1 MLNLSAGQQA
11 IITSPV
17 KTVSWLF
24 DVTDRYLNRY
34 YWSTKNV
41 TISGGTVA
49 WASGISWMTGVVWT
63 DGTDSHGY
71 VFKVIDFSGIT
82 LQRPK
87 TETGIMAPSEFS
99 FSITNKDNVY
109 DPADFEDGY
118 VKVSLA
124 MSDGVLSEVIIQIWK
139 FLIKKAEGEYQKIK
153 FICEDFFQQYIEGD
167 YPIMQYKIIGIATVW
182 DTIDG
187 IVWAAG
193 IVWTDGSQGSL
204 VSFGL
209 KVHDVFYETS
219 GVGNLSNYVC
229 MPLPFGTCYV
239 PVRSAYI
246 TDGRYYVL
254 GPTIANGET
263 VTYTISKVRSP
274 RDYSVKAEYTQTF
287 TQFTKNSNV
296 GDDSYSFRVF
306 QAALSAA
313 PTNGL
318 FARGDHYYDMPT
330 QFSRSDTVAITNPA
344 DVIKYMLLGIGV
356 DPLDIKDSTFT
367 VAAATYTS
375 WGLTFNGAFWKVVS
389 REKALL
395 SLLAQCHST
404 LVVAE
409 QLELHVLNSASKQTI
424 TSTDVMKSQEIG
436 PGSFK
441 HTDLTRIL
449 ADSGNVVYYPNTD
462 VQDIGITY
470 LMPAKTTK
478 KYIDNEILDFPFVQ
492 TLVLTKKLA
501 RVYFQRKLLKDSKEQ
516 FTGKGTCLALQPSD
530 FISISGDNYGG
541 SHDVMVDSMAI
552 KKDASIDF
560 ACIGFTD
567 TIENYS

>member
-49 WASGISWMTGVVWT
+49 WDSGIVWASGIIWT
-63 DGTDSHGY
+63 DGADSHGY
-71 VFKVIDFSGIT
+71 VFKIIDFNGIT

-87 TETGIMAPSEFS
+87 TETGIMAPSELS
-99 FSITNKDNVY
+99 FSIPNKDNVY
-109 DPADFEDGY
+109 DSTDFEDGY
-118 VKVSLA
+118 VKVTLV
-124 MSDGVLSEVIIQIWK
+124 MSDTIISETIIQVWK

-167 YPIMQYKIIGIATVW
+167 YPLVQYKLSGTAV
-182 DTIDG
+182 
-187 IVWAAG
+187 VWAAG
-193 IVWTDGSQGSL
+193 IAWAAGISWTDGTQGSM
-204 VSFGL
+204 VSYGV
-209 KVHDVFYETS
+209 KVHDIFPQTS
-219 GVGNLSNYVC
+219 GVGDFSDWVC
-229 MPLPFGTCYV
+229 MPFSFGTCYV
-239 PVRSAYI
+239 PVRPAYI
-246 TDGRYYVL
+246 ADGYYYVL
-254 GPTIANGET
+254 GPTIMYGVA

-274 RDYSVKAEYTQTF
+274 RDYSVKAEYTETF
-287 TQFTKNSNV
+287 TQASKTS
-296 GDDSYSFRVF
+296 DDGYIFRVF
-306 QAALSAA
+306 TAALSAA
-313 PTNGL
+313 PVNGL
-318 FARGDHYYDMPT
+318 FTLGDHYYDMPT
-330 QFSRSDTVAITNPA
+330 QFSRSDTAAITNPA

-356 DPLDIKDSTFT
+356 DPLDINDSTFT

-462 VQDIGITY
+462 AQDIGITY
-470 LMPAKTTK
+470 LVPAKTTK
-478 KYIDNEILDFPFVQ
+478 KYIDDEILDLPFVQ

-501 RVYFQRKLLKDSKEQ
+501 RVYFQRKLLKDSEER

-530 FISISGDNYGG
+530 FISITGDNYGG

-567 TIENYS
+567 TIENYV